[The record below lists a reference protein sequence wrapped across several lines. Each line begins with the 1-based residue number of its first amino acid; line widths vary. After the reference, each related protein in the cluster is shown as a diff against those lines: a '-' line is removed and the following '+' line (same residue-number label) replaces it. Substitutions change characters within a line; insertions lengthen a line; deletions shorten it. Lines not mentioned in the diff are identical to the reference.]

1 MDTTEIMKM
10 VRNEL
15 YLLIVFFQNYRF
27 QKAFLAFTNGLTVIP
42 GKRYILFTW
51 IVLLLAYILSSV
63 INNIKYET

>member
-1 MDTTEIMKM
+1 M

-15 YLLIVFFQNYRF
+15 YLLIGFFQNYRF
-27 QKAFLAFTNGLTVIP
+27 QKTFFTFINGLTIIP
-42 GKRYILFTW
+42 GKGYILFKR